1 MWEIKES
8 NIEGHGVF
16 ATQTIKKGWIIGQ
29 AYDIMPGNVN
39 GLLIAGEITMLGAMH
54 NHSFEPNAKP
64 EIYLNQVFFEAL
76 KTINKG
82 EETTC
87 DYTEYSDF
95 ANVEK
100 PSKSWYSCS

>member
-82 EETTC
+82 EEITV

-95 ANVEK
+95 VNIEK
-100 PSKSWYSCS
+100 PSKSWYNCS